1 MKLNPMIQISLL
13 SNEEFKE
20 IIFEDKR
27 KLRYAISNKGRL
39 ISFINDMKFAL
50 VLKSTKK

>member
-20 IIFEDKR
+20 IIFEDK
-27 KLRYAISNKGRL
+27 LNYVMPFL
-39 ISFINDMKFAL
+39 IKEG
-50 VLKSTKK
+50 